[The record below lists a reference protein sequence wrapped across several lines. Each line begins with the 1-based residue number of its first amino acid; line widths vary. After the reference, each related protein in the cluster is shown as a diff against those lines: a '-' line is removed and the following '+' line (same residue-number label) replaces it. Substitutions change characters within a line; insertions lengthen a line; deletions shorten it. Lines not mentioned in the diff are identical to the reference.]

1 MKNFTPIMW
10 IYLIFSILGFV
21 IPWYFNWQ
29 FMLTGETFT
38 PQKFLAAGMVSPL
51 ASSLTTDFMICA
63 SALFTFIIIESKR
76 LKMKRMWIVYLS
88 TFLIAIAFAA
98 PLFLLMRELKLRE
111 NS

>member
-1 MKNFTPIMW
+1 
-10 IYLIFSILGFV
+10 
-21 IPWYFNWQ
+21 
-29 FMLTGETFT
+29 MLTGETFT
-38 PQKFLAAGMVSPL
+38 PQKFLAAG
-51 ASSLTTDFMICA
+51 ICA